1 MPVIKYSQT
10 PVIIVSDSGDNI
22 VTANS
27 ATVSYAASLE
37 PSRILAPNQNNNFRI
52 GGPLTTKISFSF
64 VACRDGTSITTANLL
79 LNTLTGNT
87 QVQSIRIGAS
97 EFYDCFCNSASVDI
111 SPFAPVIVSA
121 EFTSNSMPV
130 DQPFAAQAGLPYSDN
145 LNGTLAH
152 GYNTVVSNGT
162 LLSDQNYESISYR
175 VSCARTPTFVLGG
188 TFANTM
194 FLDSVEKEVS
204 IKATNIGNFIA
215 YSGYGDA
222 INIDVKNDLGASIFT
237 PPLSMSSNSRI
248 VSQNLSISENS
259 ILAGDISL
267 REVIL

>member
-10 PVIIVSDSGDNI
+10 PITLAYNGDNLI
-22 VTANS
+22 AANS
-27 ATVSYAASLE
+27 ASVSYAASLE

-52 GGPLTTKISFSF
+52 NGPLAAKISFSF
-64 VACRDGTSITTANLL
+64 IACGDETFQAANII
-79 LNTLTGNT
+79 LNDLTGN
-87 QVQSIRIGAS
+87 VSSSIKIGDS
-97 EFYDCFCNSASVDI
+97 QFSNCFCNSASVEI

-121 EFTSNSMPV
+121 EFTSSDMPA
-130 DQPFAAQAGLPYSDN
+130 DQAFAPATGEPYSN
-145 LNGTLAH
+145 ELNGILAH
-152 GYNTVVSNGT
+152 GYNTVVSNGA

-175 VSCARTPTFVLGG
+175 VSCARTPTFVLGQDKS
-188 TFANTM
+188 TNM
-194 FLDSVEKEVS
+194 FLDGVEKEVS

-215 YSGYGDA
+215 YSGYGDT
-222 INIDVKNDLGASIFT
+222 INIDVKNDLGDSIFS
-237 PPLSMSSNSRI
+237 PNLSMSSNSRI

>member
-10 PVIIVSDSGDNI
+10 PITLAYNGDNLI
-22 VTANS
+22 AANS
-27 ATVSYAASLE
+27 ASVSYAASLE

-52 GGPLTTKISFSF
+52 NGPLAAKISFSF
-64 VACRDGTSITTANLL
+64 IACVDESFQAANII
-79 LNTLTGNT
+79 LNDLTGN
-87 QVQSIRIGAS
+87 VSSSIKIGDS
-97 EFYDCFCNSASVDI
+97 QFSNCFCNSASVEI

-121 EFTSNSMPV
+121 EFTSSDMIV
-130 DQPFAAQAGLPYSDN
+130 DQAFAPATGAPN
-145 LNGTLAH
+145 TEELNGFLAH
-152 GYNTVVSNGT
+152 GYNTVVSNGA

-175 VSCARTPTFVLGG
+175 VSCARTPTFVLGQDKS
-188 TFANTM
+188 TNM
-194 FLDSVEKEVS
+194 FLDGVEKEVS

-215 YSGYGDA
+215 YSGYGDT

-237 PPLSMSSNSRI
+237 PNLSMSSNSRI